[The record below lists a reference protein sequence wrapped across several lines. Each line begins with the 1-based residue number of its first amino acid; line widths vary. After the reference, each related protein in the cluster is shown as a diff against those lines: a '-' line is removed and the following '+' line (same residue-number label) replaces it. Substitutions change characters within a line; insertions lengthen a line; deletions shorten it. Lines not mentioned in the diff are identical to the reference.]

1 MASEVTLAVVLLAG
15 AGFLL
20 KSLSRLLDV
29 KTGINAEHVL
39 TATINL
45 PAASYAEPH
54 EQLRFVASLLERLQQ
69 VPEMTSVAIS
79 TGLPFASVEDSGV
92 YFAGNPEGPLSG
104 TAANHYRVTP
114 DYFRTLQVPLIRG
127 RLEFHEHQRK
137 NSGRRYRRN
146 SDGPA
151 RRQTRRAAKIDG
163 GISRLG
169 GAACD
174 GRCRVDEERLRRPGA
189 GRDLH
194 HESSQ
199 PFWPEEVAAILGIT
213 PAVSLAGGNGGA
225 SSVSLLGHAAA
236 AIASELCDLV
246 LVIAAAAPFSE
257 RGGHRGA
264 HADTRD
270 FEMPY
275 GVMAQL

>member
-15 AGFLL
+15 AGFFL

-127 RLEFHEHQRK
+127 RLFTDRDAAGGPPVVLINEAIA
-137 NSGRRYRRN
+137 RRYFQHRIQLA
-146 SDGPA
+146 DGS
-151 RRQTRRAAKIDG
+151 TSKD
-163 GISRLG
+163 
-169 GAACD
+169 
-174 GRCRVDEERLRRPGA
+174 RPICKK
-189 GRDLH
+189 RSS
-194 HESSQ
+194 ESS
-199 PFWPEEVAAILGIT
+199 AT
-213 PAVSLAGGNGGA
+213 
-225 SSVSLLGHAAA
+225 
-236 AIASELCDLV
+236 
-246 LVIAAAAPFSE
+246 
-257 RGGHRGA
+257 
-264 HADTRD
+264 
-270 FEMPY
+270 
-275 GVMAQL
+275 